1 MKFNKKG
8 KVIATIVLVIAVVI
22 GIFAFKIF
30 HRVTNSPMI
39 KSEDRNEKFIADIE
53 FLKKELPKKHKNLF
67 FSKSKEE
74 FNDEIDSLINNVSR
88 YSDEEINGELAKI
101 IVSINDS
108 HTNVDIMGSL
118 AYPLSFFQFGDD
130 IYLVDGDSEYKEYW
144 GKKLVSI
151 NGYSI
156 NELKEKLEPFIS
168 KDNEAI
174 SKNQFSVL
182 LKCVEVLKLSGIV
195 KEDNA
200 TFTFEGSSNADVM
213 IKPVTMEE
221 YMNITTLSSDE
232 EFKNRFPISKQN
244 SNDNY
249 WFKYIEE
256 ENTMYV
262 KYNSCMEMKEYS
274 FSNFTKDVFN
284 VIDTKNAT
292 KLVVDLRDNGG
303 GNSRVFETFLD
314 EIKKRENINKEGNLY
329 AIIGRR
335 TFSSAVLNAMS
346 LRNETNATL
355 IGEPTGGKPNHF
367 GEVKT
372 IHLSNVNI
380 DVNYSSNYFKT
391 SDEDTDSIYP
401 DVEIN
406 LKAESFFNGQ
416 DDFFDYVIR

>member
-22 GIFAFKIF
+22 GIFTFKIF

-156 NELKEKLEPFIS
+156 ENLKEKLEPFIS

-182 LKCVEVLKLSGIV
+182 LKCAEVLKLSGIV

-200 TFTFEGSSNADVM
+200 TFTFEGLSNANVM

-221 YMNITTLSSDE
+221 YMNIRTLSSDE

-256 ENTMYV
+256 ENTVYV

-274 FSNFTKDVFN
+274 FSDFTKDVFN

-303 GNSRVFETFLD
+303 GNSRIFEVFLD
-314 EIKKRENINKEGNLY
+314 EIKKRENTNKVGNLY

-372 IHLSNVNI
+372 IHLSNINI

-401 DVEIN
+401 NVEIN
-406 LKAESFFNGQ
+406 LNAESFFNGQ
-416 DDFFDYVIR
+416 DDFLDYVIR

>member
-156 NELKEKLEPFIS
+156 ENLKEKLEPFIS

-182 LKCVEVLKLSGIV
+182 LKCAEVLKLSGIV

-200 TFTFEGSSNADVM
+200 TFTFEGLSNANVM

-221 YMNITTLSSDE
+221 YMNIRTLSSDE

-256 ENTMYV
+256 ENTVYV

-274 FSNFTKDVFN
+274 FSDFTKDVFN

-303 GNSRVFETFLD
+303 GNSRIFEVFLD
-314 EIKKRENINKEGNLY
+314 EIKKRENTNKVGNLY

-346 LRNETNATL
+346 LRNETNSTL

-401 DVEIN
+401 DIEIN
-406 LKAESFFNGQ
+406 LNAESFFNGQ
-416 DDFFDYVIR
+416 DDFLKYVIR

>member
-8 KVIATIVLVIAVVI
+8 KVITTILLVIAVVI
-22 GIFAFKIF
+22 GMFAFKIF

-118 AYPLSFFQFGDD
+118 AYPLNFFQFGND

-144 GKKLVSI
+144 GKKLISI

-213 IKPVTMEE
+213 IKPVAMEE

-401 DVEIN
+401 NVEIN

-416 DDFFDYVIR
+416 DDFLEYVIR

>member
-1 MKFNKKG
+1 
-8 KVIATIVLVIAVVI
+8 
-22 GIFAFKIF
+22 
-30 HRVTNSPMI
+30 
-39 KSEDRNEKFIADIE
+39 
-53 FLKKELPKKHKNLF
+53 
-67 FSKSKEE
+67 
-74 FNDEIDSLINNVSR
+74 
-88 YSDEEINGELAKI
+88 
-101 IVSINDS
+101 
-108 HTNVDIMGSL
+108 MGSL

-151 NGYSI
+151 NGHSI

-182 LKCVEVLKLSGIV
+182 LKCAEVLKLSGIV

-200 TFTFEGSSNADVM
+200 TFTFEGSSNTDVM
-213 IKPVTMEE
+213 IKPVTMEAH
-221 YMNITTLSSDE
+221 MNITTLSSDE

-244 SNDNY
+244 SNDTY

-256 ENTMYV
+256 ENTVYV

-274 FSNFTKDVFN
+274 FSDFTKDVFN
-284 VIDTKNAT
+284 VIDTKNET

-303 GNSRVFETFLD
+303 GNSRIFEVFLD
-314 EIKKRENINKEGNLY
+314 EIKKRENTNKVGNLY

-372 IHLSNVNI
+372 IHLSNINI

-401 DVEIN
+401 NVEIN
-406 LKAESFFNGQ
+406 LNAESFFNGQ
-416 DDFFDYVIR
+416 DDFLDYVIR

>member
-156 NELKEKLEPFIS
+156 ENLKEKLEPFIS

-200 TFTFEGSSNADVM
+200 TFTFEGLSNADVM

-221 YMNITTLSSDE
+221 YMNIRTLSSDE

-256 ENTMYV
+256 ENTVYV

-274 FSNFTKDVFN
+274 FSDFTKDVFN

-303 GNSRVFETFLD
+303 GNSRIFEVFLD
-314 EIKKRENINKEGNLY
+314 EIKKRENTNKVGNLY

-346 LRNETNATL
+346 LRNETNSTL

-401 DVEIN
+401 DIEIN
-406 LKAESFFNGQ
+406 LNAESFFNGQ
-416 DDFFDYVIR
+416 DDFLKYVIR